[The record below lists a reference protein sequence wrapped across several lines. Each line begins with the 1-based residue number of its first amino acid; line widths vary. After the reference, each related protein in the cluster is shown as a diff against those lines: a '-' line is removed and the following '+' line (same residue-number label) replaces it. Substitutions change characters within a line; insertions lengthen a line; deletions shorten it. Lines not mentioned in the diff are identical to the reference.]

1 VASYRH
7 RQLENKQV
15 KSHQYSA
22 SGALQEQIDE
32 LKNKPQGASV
42 DAHKIARQLDK
53 VQKIVREKEQKN
65 IQYSEML
72 RILSS
77 LGISI
82 AVFSHETGGAVT
94 RLKASLKNLHSLTF
108 DACKNST
115 EINEHFG
122 QVDQTTNRLGDLAN
136 YINAQIEHTAT
147 RKKDNIALYA
157 VIKKFIEQFKNYFNT
172 RKISFEWEVIPN
184 GLRTAPMHRS
194 EIDAVLFNFLTNSV
208 KSMQRSHAEQRSIKV
223 TATRQ
228 DNLAIIQFQD
238 TGAGVA
244 DNIKN
249 RIFDAFF
256 TTSSQN
262 QRDEIAGL
270 GCGLGLKIV
279 SDIAKVNK
287 GFVRLSEPDSGYGCC
302 FEFGVP
308 ISSKQLKLPE
318 V

>member
-1 VASYRH
+1 LPVETKKEIIY
-7 RQLENKQV
+7 EIKQV
-15 KSHQYSA
+15 KKEQSRQEA
-22 SGALQEQIDE
+22 ERELERQEQI
-32 LKNKPQGASV
+32 KYA
-42 DAHKIARQLDK
+42 
-53 VQKIVREKEQKN
+53 
-65 IQYSEML
+65 EMRRVL
-72 RILSS
+72 AS

-94 RLKASLKNLHSLTF
+94 RLKASLRILHSLTLS
-108 DACKNST
+108 ACQNST

-122 QVDQTTNRLGDLAN
+122 QVDQTTNRLNDLAS
-136 YINAQIEHTAT
+136 YINAQIDYSVA
-147 RKKDNIALYA
+147 RNKDHIALYA

-172 RKISFEWEVIPN
+172 RKISLEWKVIPN

-194 EIDAVLFNFLTNSV
+194 EIDAVLFNFLTNAI
-208 KSMQRSHAEQRSIKV
+208 KAMERSNAEQRCIKV

-228 DNLAIIQFQD
+228 DNFAIIRFQD

-262 QRDEIAGL
+262 RKDEIAGP